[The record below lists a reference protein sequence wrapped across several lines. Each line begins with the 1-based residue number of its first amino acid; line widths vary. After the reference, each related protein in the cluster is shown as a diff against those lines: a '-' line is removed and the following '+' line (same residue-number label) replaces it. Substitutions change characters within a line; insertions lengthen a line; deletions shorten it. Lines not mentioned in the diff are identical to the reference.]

1 MRFKQVGELV
11 QGLSDARQ
19 ALAKLYARLAAQV
32 DSSRSRMVLEY
43 LAGRERAGQQQLLN
57 YGQQAPRAVLDT
69 WLQNAFDSDFIA
81 RLNRIDLDAGASP
94 NDVLQLALGLDQQLI
109 EMLAQQAEQMP
120 TPEARAALLSM
131 MADEQQ
137 QQRKMV
143 LNIAR
148 FEDI

>member
-1 MRFKQVGELV
+1 MRFKQIGELV
-11 QGLSDARQ
+11 LGLSDARQ

-43 LAGRERAGQQQLLN
+43 LAGREHGGHQQLLD
-57 YGQQAPRAVLDT
+57 YLQQAPRGVLDT
-69 WLQNAFDSDFIA
+69 WFQNAFDSDFIA

-109 EMLAQQAEQMP
+109 ELLAQQAEQAP

-148 FEDI
+148 FEDV

>member
-11 QGLSDARQ
+11 QGLIDARL
-19 ALAKLYARLAAQV
+19 ALGKLYARLAAQV

-43 LAGRERAGQQQLLN
+43 LSGRERAGHDQLLN
-57 YGQQAPRAVLDT
+57 YLQQAPRGVIDT
-69 WLQNAFDSDFIA
+69 WFQNAFDSDFVA
-81 RLNRIDLDAGASP
+81 RLNRIQLDAGACP
-94 NDVLQLALGLDQQLI
+94 NDVLELALGLDQQLI
-109 EMLAQQAEQMP
+109 ELLAQQAAQAS
-120 TPEARAALLSM
+120 TPESRDALLSM
-131 MADEQQ
+131 MADEQL